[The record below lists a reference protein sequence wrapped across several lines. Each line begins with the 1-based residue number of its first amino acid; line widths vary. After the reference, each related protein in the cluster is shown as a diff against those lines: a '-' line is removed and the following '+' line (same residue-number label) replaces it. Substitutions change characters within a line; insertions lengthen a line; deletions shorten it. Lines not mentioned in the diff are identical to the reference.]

1 MFVKRVFA
9 LVLFVCLLFS
19 VSSASAYV
27 VSHRY
32 LIPDTSYTVEIP
44 WFLVTMSKNSNKY
57 EPFIYE
63 FDFSL
68 DQALNLVNKYNYS
81 MVAMDVNND
90 NFSLYIIISDI
101 DESLRTDFEN
111 ISDSMFDVYASA
123 LAKEYYSDSNNKP
136 YNIDDKYKVTRFE
149 HVRCVELQNKGSGKK
164 VFQQF
169 YFILNNDKIISFQ
182 FDYWN
187 QDSLEESKQIAVDI
201 MNSIQDGYMYY
212 PNL

>member
-1 MFVKRVFA
+1 MKRICSLF
-9 LVLFVCLLFS
+9 LFVCLLLT

-32 LIPDTSYTVEIP
+32 LIPNTTYTVEIP
-44 WFLVTMSKNSNKY
+44 WFLATMSKNSNKY

-68 DQALNLVNKYNYS
+68 EQALNFVNKYNYS
-81 MVAMDVNND
+81 MLSMDINND
-90 NFSLYIIISDI
+90 NLSLYVIVSDI
-101 DESLRTDFEN
+101 DASMRTDFES

-123 LAKEYYSDSNNKP
+123 LAKEYYTNSDSKP
-136 YNIDDKYKVTRFE
+136 YNINNEYTVAHFE
-149 HVRCVELQNKGSGKK
+149 HVRCVELQNKSSGKK

-169 YFILNNDKIISFQ
+169 YFILNNDKIISLQ

-212 PNL
+212 SN